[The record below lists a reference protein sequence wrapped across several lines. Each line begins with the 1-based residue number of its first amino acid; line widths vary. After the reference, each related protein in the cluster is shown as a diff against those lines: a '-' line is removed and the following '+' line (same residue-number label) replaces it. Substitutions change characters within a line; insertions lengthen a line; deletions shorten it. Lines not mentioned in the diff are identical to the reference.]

1 MLLVELIKEISQKLD
16 LTEDRILSLL
26 NENNIRLEQ
35 RLLLSKTPKQ
45 EELERCK
52 RVSGGGGRG
61 RGRPKKG
68 CILKEDDVGIYVELL
83 EINGVKYYKTEENV
97 MLTENHEIAGILLN
111 GKIIKKE

>member
-1 MLLVELIKEISQKLD
+1 MLLVELIKEISQKLN
-16 LTEDRILSLL
+16 LTEDRIISLL

-35 RLLLSKTPKQ
+35 RLLLSKTPKE

-52 RVSGGGGRG
+52 KVSGGRG
-61 RGRPKKG
+61 RGRPKKS

-111 GKIIKKE
+111 GKIIKK